1 MMDIF
6 WTIVVIILALWV
18 LGLLSG
24 IGGSIIHIL
33 LVIAAIV
40 IVYRL
45 VQGRN
50 ILTGK

>member
-1 MMDIF
+1 MMDLI
-6 WTIVVIILALWV
+6 WTIVLVVLILWV
-18 LGLLSG
+18 LGLVTG

-33 LVIAAIV
+33 LIIAVIV

-45 VQGRN
+45 LQGRN